1 MKEAGLI
8 DPEVKE
14 GRAVQRP
21 RYTPYALRH
30 YYASKLIELGR
41 DFKSIQTALGHS
53 SIEITFNVYGHLIR
67 DKEDAHRKAAETLMS
82 SLAGFA
88 PRFGDPGPPT
98 AFRARPERIQR
109 A

>member
-1 MKEAGLI
+1 MKEAGLV
-8 DPEVKE
+8 DQAEDKD
-14 GRAVQRP
+14 GKSVQKA

-67 DKEDAHRKAAETLMS
+67 DKDDAHREAAETLMS
-82 SLAGFA
+82 SLLQG
-88 PRFGDPGPPT
+88 
-98 AFRARPERIQR
+98 
-109 A
+109 